1 MDLDV
6 GCIFFIFTFHHNAKE
21 KGEML
26 TLVLF
31 ACFLVCP
38 IFLFVETQFYSLCDS
53 VPSLFLRK
61 VVLNFFKV
69 E

>member
-6 GCIFFIFTFHHNAKE
+6 GCIFFIFTFHRNAKE

-31 ACFLVCP
+31 ACFLACP
-38 IFLFVETQFYSLCDS
+38 IFLFVETQFYSLYDN